1 MYDLEALR
9 QLNEQACLAAVAL
22 ASSDKPPSVQ
32 AEEQTKDAG
41 PPPVFPLSVLARKLM
56 GGPPSLAYFMELLEQ
71 SESFTGFRDLIREYL
86 PEHEVNIMAEDLD
99 RRAWRF
105 SQLFSRKYFPL
116 HDNTLSDEFGIGD
129 LLGGIP
135 FQPLGFSYEGYHA
148 FADFRQGYILALALV
163 ECPWDEGDPLGLSDD
178 EEEADGIPGARIP
191 ILEAVGDIVGEGL
204 VRLLP
209 DAGWSAADLHTMTD
223 GTEFEGLGLFADWV
237 NGNTGCIHL
246 DTMGESLDMEGLPEW
261 DSDTVDEMTNDW
273 HQATEILDKI
283 HRVALLLE
291 QDPERTF
298 RKLVALLTGNKDL
311 IIPKEQLPLPIG

>member
-1 MYDLEALR
+1 MYDLETLR
-9 QLNEQACLAAVAL
+9 RLNEQACLAAAAL
-22 ASSDKPPSVQ
+22 ASSNKPPSIQ
-32 AEEQTKDAG
+32 AEAKTKDIG

-56 GGPPSLAYFMELLEQ
+56 SGPPSLAYFMELLEQ
-71 SESFTGFRDLIREYL
+71 GESFTGFRDLIREYL

-116 HDNTLSDEFGIGD
+116 HDDTLSDEFGIGD
-129 LLGGIP
+129 LLSGIP

-148 FADFRQGYILALALV
+148 FMDFRQGYILALALV

-178 EEEADGIPGARIP
+178 EEAADGIPGPRIP
-191 ILEAVGDIVGEGL
+191 ILEAVGGIVGEGL

-209 DAGWSAADLHTMTD
+209 DAGWSATDLHTMTD
-223 GTEFEGLGLFADWV
+223 GTEFDGLGLFADWV
-237 NGNTGCIHL
+237 NGNTGSIHL

-261 DSDTVDEMTNDW
+261 DPETVDQMTDDW
-273 HQATEILDKI
+273 HQATEILDRI

-291 QDPERTF
+291 QEPERTF
-298 RKLVALLTGNKDL
+298 RKLVALLTDNMDL
-311 IIPKEQLPLPIG
+311 IVPKEQLPLPIE